1 MMPLDDKNLRQNLIQ
16 AYQTRPEISA
26 SEAWQQNVMREI
38 RGIVPAGSISWS
50 ADFSVSVWR
59 LAPAAGLLLI
69 LLLIGAS
76 WFGPSAE
83 TVIADMFLQDPVD
96 FIFGDILMG

>member
-16 AYQTRPEISA
+16 AYQTRPEIPA

-50 ADFSVSVWR
+50 ADFSASVWR

-83 TVIADMFLQDPVD
+83 TVIADMFLQDPVN